1 MKVMYQKE
9 QNLPDVFSCPFDKNR
24 RGIILGEGCGFL
36 VLEEK
41 QKAIKR
47 EANILAEIVGY
58 GMSCDGFDMV

>member
-1 MKVMYQKE
+1 M
-9 QNLPDVFSCPFDKNR
+9 DKNR

-41 QKAIKR
+41 QTAIQTG
-47 EANILAEIVGY
+47 ANVLAEIVGY